1 MGTIFRADAAAFT
14 RPANTTAYAQ
24 NDLVAD
30 NVTAGSVT
38 PIIFPRSKL
47 RGRTSGKITG
57 ASLEKSAASLTTA
70 DFLLYLF
77 NQAKTLTNG
86 DNGAIV
92 FNSWAGY
99 IGAIALNF
107 TTTPVGLPPA
117 GTAGTPARC
126 RHQGTVDL
134 KFNASQNI
142 YGYLA
147 ANSAYTPASAETF
160 LATIDIE
167 A

>member
-1 MGTIFRADAAAFT
+1 MGTIFRADAVAFT

-30 NVTAGSVT
+30 NVTAGLVT

-47 RGRTSGKITG
+47 RGRTSGKITNG
-57 ASLEKSAASLTTA
+57 SLEKSAASLTTA

-86 DNGAIV
+86 DNGAFV
-92 FNSWAGY
+92 VNSWAGY
-99 IGAIALNF
+99 IGHLVLNF
-107 TTTPVGLPPA
+107 TTSPVDLPPA

-126 RHQGTVDL
+126 RAIAKDL
-134 KFNASQNI
+134 KFNATQNI
-142 YGYLA
+142 YGYLV
-147 ANSAYTPASAETF
+147 ANSAYTPASGETF
-160 LATIDIE
+160 LATLDIE